1 MSNAVAGKNARV
13 RRLAA
18 LLVVALAAIVA
29 AAALA
34 ADTDRVRLLRGL
46 TVEVTT
52 LPEYVTTGFDG
63 DAGGWRGP
71 RCETYGPPALGR
83 ALTVTW
89 GVRQSSV
96 GSAAR
101 ALDGALA
108 FDWPVVDRG
117 TVQLRH
123 VAAGRDVGAIPAA
136 FVVTDSRAETGY
148 HESAVAFP
156 LARGRFAAARF
167 WSAGNLLP
175 CEVRGE
181 AVNAYHRRIAR
192 AATGQL
198 QVDGSLPP
206 ARVLAR
212 AAGRRVAGSARDV
225 VGHPVSGVV
234 VVLQRRTGRGWR
246 KVASARTRP
255 TGAYVVGAAR
265 PGLYRTI
272 ATLERISA
280 RSAPVRVR

>member
-1 MSNAVAGKNARV
+1 M
-13 RRLAA
+13 RRFIA
-18 LLVVALAAIVA
+18 LLVVLVGVVA

-46 TVEVTT
+46 SVEVTT

-63 DAGGWRGP
+63 GAGGWRGP

-89 GVRQSSV
+89 SVRQSSA
-96 GSAAR
+96 GSAAL

-108 FDWPVVDRG
+108 FDWPVVERG

-123 VAAGRDVGAIPAA
+123 VVGGREVGTIPAA

-167 WSAGNLLP
+167 WSAGNLLS

-192 AATGQL
+192 AATRQL
-198 QVDGSLPP
+198 RVDGSLPP

-212 AAGRRVAGSARDV
+212 AFGRRVAGSVRDA
-225 VGHPVSGVV
+225 VGHPVSGVA

-246 KVASARTRP
+246 KAASARTRS
-255 TGAYVVGAAR
+255 TGAYVLSVTR
-265 PGLYRTI
+265 PGLYRAV
-272 ATLERISA
+272 ATLQRISA

>member
-1 MSNAVAGKNARV
+1 V
-13 RRLAA
+13 RRLIP
-18 LLVVALAAIVA
+18 LLVVALAAVVA

-34 ADTDRVRLLRGL
+34 ADTDRVRLIRGL

-89 GVRQSSV
+89 GVRQSSA
-96 GSAAR
+96 GSAAQ
-101 ALDGALA
+101 ALDSALA
-108 FDWPVVDRG
+108 FDWPVVERG

-123 VAAGRDVGAIPAA
+123 VVGGRDAGTIPAA
-136 FVVTDSRAETGY
+136 FVVTDSRPETGY

-167 WSAGNLLP
+167 WSAGNLLA

-192 AATGQL
+192 AATRQL

-212 AAGRRVAGSARDV
+212 AAGRRVVGSVRDA
-225 VGHPVSGVV
+225 VGHPVSGVA

-246 KVASARTRP
+246 KAASVRTRP
-255 TGAYVVGAAR
+255 LGAYALFAPR
-265 PGLYRTI
+265 AGLYRAV
-272 ATLERISA
+272 ATLERFSA

>member
-1 MSNAVAGKNARV
+1 LSNAATGKNGRV
-13 RRLAA
+13 RRLIA
-18 LLVVALAAIVA
+18 LLVVVLAAVVA

-34 ADTDRVRLLRGL
+34 ADTDRVRLLRSL
-46 TVEVTT
+46 SVEVTT

-63 DAGGWRGP
+63 DTGGWRGP

-89 GVRQSSV
+89 SVRQLRV

-108 FDWPVVDRG
+108 FDWPVVERG
-117 TVQLRH
+117 TVQLRR
-123 VAAGRDVGAIPAA
+123 VTGGREAGTIPAV
-136 FVVTDSRAETGY
+136 FVVTDSRAETGH

-156 LARGRFAAARF
+156 LARGRFVAARF

-175 CEVRGE
+175 CEVRGVP
-181 AVNAYHRRIAR
+181 VNGHHRRIAR
-192 AATGQL
+192 DATRQL

-212 AAGRRVAGSARDV
+212 ASGRRVVGSVRDAI
-225 VGHPVSGVV
+225 GQPVFGVA

-246 KVASARTRP
+246 KASSARTRP
-255 TGAYVVGAAR
+255 TGAYALSAPR
-265 PGLYRTI
+265 PGLYRAV